1 VTVVSA
7 LSGSNG
13 RLATRGCPCGF
24 ATDPIMANYREY
36 GFKAVLPKPFQP
48 ADLSEAMEEVLG

>member
-1 VTVVSA
+1 
-7 LSGSNG
+7 
-13 RLATRGCPCGF
+13 LATRGCPCGF